1 MPTRV
6 YSAEDG
12 NLNKASIAVSR
23 TRVNKDIDL
32 TFAAKFIGL
41 DSDGTNLRADVFKK
55 THAAAVKQAVRN
67 FQVGKMFELIF
78 KRGIIMLSCLI

>member
-41 DSDGTNLRADVFKK
+41 DSDGTNLRA
-55 THAAAVKQAVRN
+55 HMQLR
-67 FQVGKMFELIF
+67 
-78 KRGIIMLSCLI
+78 